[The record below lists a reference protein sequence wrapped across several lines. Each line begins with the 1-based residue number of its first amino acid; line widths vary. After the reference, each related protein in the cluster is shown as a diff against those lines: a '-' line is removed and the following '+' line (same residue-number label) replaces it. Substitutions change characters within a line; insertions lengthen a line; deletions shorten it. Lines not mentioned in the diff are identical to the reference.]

1 MNKALRWVTMVAVL
15 VSATGCFAGGR
26 MKSWMGHSDVELVSS
41 WGAPERETK
50 LSDGGR
56 VLTWVSRYSIGN
68 IPVQCEKSFTIS
80 GAGVITAWSMNG
92 C

>member
-1 MNKALRWVTMVAVL
+1 MNKALRWVAIAAAL
-15 VSATGCFAGGR
+15 GGATGCLAGK
-26 MKSWMGHSDVELVSS
+26 MNSWMGHRDVELVST

-56 VLTWVSRYSIGN
+56 VMTWVSTYTIGTT
-68 IPVQCEKSFTIS
+68 PFRCEKSFTIS
-80 GAGVITAWSMNG
+80 AAGVVTSWSAHG